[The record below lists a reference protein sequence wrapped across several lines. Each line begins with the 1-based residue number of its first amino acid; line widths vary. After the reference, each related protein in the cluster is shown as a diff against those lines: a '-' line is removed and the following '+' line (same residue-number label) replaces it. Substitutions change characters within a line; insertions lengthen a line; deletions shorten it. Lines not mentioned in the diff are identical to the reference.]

1 MKLIKLNN
9 EYHLFVDIRI
19 TVEGVFPYVTK
30 WENGKY
36 ELRNTNNRIATSLM
50 HRSRKIVASTQKEV
64 GFISS
69 DVIWIDRKQIEC
81 LLGVTDKA
89 KDYTEKEYCMI
100 GDVDE
105 LNGEPFAVYEA
116 YKQALKDNSDKKFTL
131 EEDISLEIG
140 KLAIEMGNLR
150 KEDLLKDAKESKT
163 VRAWNWLNKQ
173 MENLNKMVF
182 PFLEINSEKGTQM
195 ALKDIVGLFA
205 YIFKNYEIILSRA
218 DPLAKQF
225 ESIIVFGSL
234 DSLIKDSQEENG
246 MNSVATNSPMKVMN
260 EVPTKVKKK
269 SKKCNIF

>member
-9 EYHLFVDIRI
+9 EYHLFNDEKI

-89 KDYTEKEYCMI
+89 KEYTEKEYCMI

-131 EEDISLEIG
+131 EEMRNFAKSCFAKCDDENFYQLVDDEIE
-140 KLAIEMGNLR
+140 LLC
-150 KEDLLKDAKESKT
+150 KENTEWEAEVK
-163 VRAWNWLNKQ
+163 
-173 MENLNKMVF
+173 
-182 PFLEINSEKGTQM
+182 
-195 ALKDIVGLFA
+195 
-205 YIFKNYEIILSRA
+205 IIDVTPDKYSQT
-218 DPLAKQF
+218 QF
-225 ESIIVFGSL
+225 EPYKAVQF
-234 DSLIKDSQEENG
+234 IKLTPIN
-246 MNSVATNSPMKVMN
+246 
-260 EVPTKVKKK
+260 
-269 SKKCNIF
+269 